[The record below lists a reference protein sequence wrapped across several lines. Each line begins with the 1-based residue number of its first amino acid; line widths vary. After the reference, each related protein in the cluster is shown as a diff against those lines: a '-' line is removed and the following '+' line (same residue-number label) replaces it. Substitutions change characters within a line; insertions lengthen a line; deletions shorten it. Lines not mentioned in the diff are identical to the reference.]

1 MQLRRALVF
10 AYAEKYGGFVIGL
23 ASTMVISRL
32 LGPEDVG
39 IFAIGMALV
48 GLAAAVRDLGVS
60 TYVVQETDLTD
71 EQIRSAFTVAMLAG
85 FISGALVLAAAIPA
99 GHYYG
104 DTRVTSVVAILSL
117 NFLIMPFGSISQA
130 LLSRDMRFDVLAWIR
145 LLFAAM
151 QGGVGAW
158 LSWRGWGPIGLAWAS
173 VVAMVSNAIISFAA
187 RGHSCRPVLDF
198 LCLRRVVAV
207 GGPATA
213 VAIADEVLAA
223 APELILG
230 RAQGLADTGLLSRA
244 RGLSQ
249 MAYQLLARAAGPV
262 FFGAFAE
269 KFRSGETTTPLYLR
283 ATTYVV
289 SVGWAMLS
297 AMYVL
302 AAPVI
307 VVLFGPNWT
316 AVAAP
321 LRYLCLAAAATLLTS
336 GANHLLLATGGALL
350 SMRAKLT
357 LVPIAI
363 VCCFGG
369 AHFGVEAL
377 GFALLLA
384 AAIGSMLMMSAVSRH
399 SGIPIRLQLVPARDA
414 ALLAVGSGAGAS
426 LGLLIGTDSLFTSFL
441 GLLIGAFGAISGCA
455 IALALARKHPLRA
468 ETLALWKAVTRQ
480 GRTNGAQPDGRQEQ

>member
-1 MQLRRALVF
+1 MHLRRALIF
-10 AYAEKYGGFVIGL
+10 SYAEKYGGFLIGL
-23 ASTMVISRL
+23 ASTMLISRL
-32 LGPEDVG
+32 LGPADLG

-60 TYVVQETDLTD
+60 TYIVQETDLTE

-85 FISGALVLAAAIPA
+85 VISGALVIAAAIPA

-104 DTRVTSVVAILSL
+104 DARVTYVVAILSL
-117 NFLIMPFGSISQA
+117 NFFIMPFGSISQA
-130 LLSRDMRFDVLAWIR
+130 LLSREMRFDVLAWIR

-158 LSWRGWGPIGLAWAS
+158 LSWRGWGPVGLAWAS
-173 VVAMVSNAIISFAA
+173 VAAMVSNAIISFAA
-187 RGHSCRPVLDF
+187 RGHSCRPVLNP
-198 LCLRRVVAV
+198 LRLRRVVAV

-213 VAIADEVLAA
+213 VAIADEVLAS

-262 FFGAFAE
+262 FFGAFAA
-269 KFRSGETTTPLYLR
+269 KFRSGETATPLYLR
-283 ATTYVV
+283 ATTYVA
-289 SVGWAMLS
+289 SLGWALLS

-302 AAPVI
+302 ADPII

-316 AVAAP
+316 AVRAP
-321 LRYLCLAAAATLLTS
+321 LRWLCLAAAATLLTS
-336 GANHLLLATGGALL
+336 GANHLLLATGGAVL

-363 VCCFGG
+363 VCCFAG

-377 GFALLLA
+377 GFALFLA
-384 AAIGSMLMMSAVSRH
+384 AASGSVLMMTAVSRH
-399 SGIPIRLQLVPARDA
+399 SGILIRPQLGPAREA
-414 ALLAVGSGAGAS
+414 AVMAIGSGAGAS
-426 LGLLIGTDSLFTSFL
+426 LGLLVGSDNLFTSFL
-441 GLLIGAFGAISGCA
+441 ALLVGTCGAITGCA
-455 IALALARKHPLRA
+455 IALALAKNHPLRA
-468 ETLALWKAVTRQ
+468 EALGFWKDATRPRLRSG
-480 GRTNGAQPDGRQEQ
+480 GRSDEQPE